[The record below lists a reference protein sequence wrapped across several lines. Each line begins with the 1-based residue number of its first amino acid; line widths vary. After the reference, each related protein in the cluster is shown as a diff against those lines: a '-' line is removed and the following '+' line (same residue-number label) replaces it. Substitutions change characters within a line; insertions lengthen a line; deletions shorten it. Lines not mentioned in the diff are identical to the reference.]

1 MSSFTFTKSESDNSS
16 KCFPDRLKKHDQWLV
31 TRDKKP
37 VAPSKGWND
46 SVNLLSFI
54 EAQQKAEQ
62 LGGAVAFCFTESDP
76 FVGLDF
82 DDVKEGS
89 NFTEEVLDL
98 VERLDSYT
106 EVSSSGTGLHIIA
119 EGKHLDDRKTRGDLS
134 ELGHLEVYDESRYF
148 VLTADTFNGLETVE
162 SRPTVVRVVQEE
174 HLPRATSDGSTGIQK
189 PLSDQEY
196 ANESPD
202 VTPKQVRQ
210 TIETYVEY
218 GNADEAV
225 LRLWRGSDEGY
236 PSPSEADMALVSHL
250 YFWCQG
256 DRQLM
261 DGCFRASSRMRPK
274 WDEVHT
280 SDGAT
285 YGELTIREVCRSNT
299 ETFQGSYIPKQI
311 K

>member
-1 MSSFTFTKSESDNSS
+1 VSSFTFTKSESDNSS

-31 TRDKKP
+31 TRGKEP

-134 ELGHLEVYDESRYF
+134 EAGHLEVYSQSRYF
-148 VLTADTFNGLETVE
+148 VLTGDIFNGLETVE
-162 SRPTVVRVVQEE
+162 SRPTIVRVVQKEY
-174 HLPRATSDGSTGIQK
+174 LPEANSNGSAGTQK
-189 PLSDQEY
+189 PLSEQEY
-196 ANESPD
+196 TKESPN
-202 VTPKQVRQ
+202 VTPKQVRL
-210 TIETYVEY
+210 TIKAYVEY
-218 GNADEAV
+218 ADVDEAV

-236 PSPSEADMALVSHL
+236 PSPSEADMAFVSHL

-256 DRQLM
+256 DPRLM
-261 DGCFRASSRMRPK
+261 DECFRASSRMRRK
-274 WDEVHT
+274 WDKVRT
-280 SDGAT
+280 SNGAT

-299 ETFQGSYIPKQI
+299 ETFGGKYVE
-311 K
+311 

>member
-1 MSSFTFTKSESDNSS
+1 MSRFTFSEPDED
-16 KCFPDRLKKHDQWLV
+16 FPERLKQYDQWLV
-31 TRDKKP
+31 ARDKKP
-37 VAPSKGWND
+37 VAPSNGWQK
-46 SVNLLSFI
+46 SVNLLPFT
-54 EAQQKAEQ
+54 EARQKAEQ
-62 LGGAVAFCFTESDP
+62 LGGDVAFCFTESGP
-76 FVGLDF
+76 FVGFDL
-82 DDVKEGS
+82 DDVTKQGS
-89 NFTEEVLDL
+89 NFTDEALDL
-98 VERLDSYT
+98 VNRLDSYT
-106 EVSSSGTGLHIIA
+106 EVSSSGTGLHIIT